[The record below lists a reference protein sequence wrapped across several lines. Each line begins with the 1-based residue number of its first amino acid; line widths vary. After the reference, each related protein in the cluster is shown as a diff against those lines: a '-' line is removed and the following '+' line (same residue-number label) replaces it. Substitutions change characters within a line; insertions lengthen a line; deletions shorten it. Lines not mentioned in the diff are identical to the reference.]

1 MGHKKGVIA
10 LMGSGELTSTMVAV
24 HKDLLA
30 GVPSPPRPVFLDTPA
45 GFQLNADQLA
55 QKAREYFR
63 DHVRHDLSVASFRN
77 RDEVSAYDAE
87 LAFHAMRES
96 HYLLIG
102 PGSPTYAVRQ
112 WKDTPVPEI
121 LAARVQAGGCLVAA
135 SAAALTVGRC
145 TLPVYEIYKVG
156 EDLHWV
162 DGIDILSQFGL
173 NLVVIPHWNNAEGGT
188 HDTRFCYMGEP
199 RFLRLESLLPPGVA
213 VLGLD
218 EHTACLLDFESDQA
232 TIRGLGRV
240 TVRRGGVELTFGK
253 GDLLPLD
260 VLRGVE
266 PAASWIGGREP
277 DGGSGDSEA
286 ETGPVGD
293 RESGFWQEI
302 HEIEAHYRHG
312 VESRTV
318 REMIR
323 ALLELD
329 RLIWQAAM
337 DRESDE
343 FIAQARDIFRDMVVF
358 LGVQMESC
366 PADTRATVAP
376 LVDELLS
383 LRGRFRARKQWGEAD
398 EIRDSIQRAG
408 ITVEDTAEGV
418 RWKLTGG

>member
-1 MGHKKGVIA
+1 MGHGKGVIA

-30 GVPSPPRPVFLDTPA
+30 GAPSPPRPVFLDTPA

-55 QKAREYFR
+55 RKAREYFR
-63 DHVRHDLSVASFRN
+63 DHVRHDLAVASFRN
-77 RDEVSAYDAE
+77 REEVSAYDAE

-112 WKDTPVPEI
+112 WKDTPIPEI

-156 EDLHWV
+156 EDIHWV
-162 DGIDILSQFGL
+162 DGIDILSHFGL

-199 RFLRLESLLPPGVA
+199 RFLRLESRLPPDCTI
-213 VLGLD
+213 LGLD
-218 EHTACLLDFESDQA
+218 EHTACLLDFEKDRA
-232 TIRGLGRV
+232 TIRGIGRV
-240 TVRRGGVELTFGK
+240 TVRRGGVELQFGK
-253 GDLLPLD
+253 GDALPLD
-260 VLRGVE
+260 LLRDAGSAV
-266 PAASWIGGREP
+266 SWVGGREP
-277 DGGSGDSEA
+277 GAGPGASEA
-286 ETGPVGD
+286 ESVPGGD

-302 HEIEAHYRHG
+302 HEIESLFRNG

-318 REMIR
+318 KDMIR

-343 FIAQARDIFRDMVVF
+343 FVAQARDIFRDMVVF

-366 PADTRATVAP
+366 PADRRAAVAP

-383 LRGRFRARKQWGEAD
+383 LRERFRVRKQWKEAD
-398 EIRDSIQRAG
+398 EIRDSIQRAD
-408 ITVEDTAEGV
+408 IIVEDTSEGV